1 MKNHAT
7 RRVASVL
14 GGAALA
20 VALGAPL
27 AGGLAA
33 TASEPL
39 PTAPSA
45 TGDTAEP
52 TTVEH
57 QAGVVLEGTADLGG
71 TPVLVTVYDNSRYGS
86 SIQVVLGDPD
96 EGGHIGYAEQA
107 TPYVVDG
114 RLDATVQVDGRPLT
128 LTGTVTP
135 AGRPTR
141 LVEPMQD
148 GGEQLITRG
157 TNTDLVADVNLGYRG
172 DTASVAFAPAFA
184 FDLEV
189 RRVTLYG
196 N

>member
-1 MKNHAT
+1 MKYHAT

-27 AGGLAA
+27 AGSIAA
-33 TASEPL
+33 TASEPG
-39 PTAPSA
+39 PTAPTA
-45 TGDTAEP
+45 TSDTAPP
-52 TTVEH
+52 TTTEH
-57 QAGVVLEGTADLGG
+57 QSGVVLEGTADLGG
-71 TPVLVTVYDNSRYGS
+71 QPVMVTVYDNSRYGS
-86 SIQVVLGDPD
+86 SIQVVIGDPD
-96 EGGHIGYAEQA
+96 DGGVIGYAEQA

-114 RLDATVQVDGRPLT
+114 RIDATIEVDGRPLT
-128 LTGTVTP
+128 LVGTVTP
-135 AGRPTR
+135 SGRPAR

-148 GGEQLITRG
+148 GGEQLVTRG
-157 TNTDLVADVNLGYRG
+157 THTDLVADVNLGYGG
-172 DTASVAFAPAFA
+172 DTVAVAFAPAFA